1 MDGWSS
7 RAAFAREGVEALLR
21 QIANAVMIFVADLK
35 NLSFHLNVVVLVDTR
50 QRVLDS

>member
-1 MDGWSS
+1 MMGS
-7 RAAFAREGVEALLR
+7 RLDSLQLLR

-35 NLSFHLNVVVLVDTR
+35 NLTFHLNVVVLVDTR